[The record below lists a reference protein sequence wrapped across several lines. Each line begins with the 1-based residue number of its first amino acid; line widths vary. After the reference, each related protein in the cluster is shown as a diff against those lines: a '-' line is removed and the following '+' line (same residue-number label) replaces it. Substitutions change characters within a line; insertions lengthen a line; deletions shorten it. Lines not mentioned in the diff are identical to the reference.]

1 MMNEYNDYVGMTK
14 RYLKSYNQLRI
25 TARNL
30 DEDIEASQ
38 AMLQDE
44 SVAISRYG
52 GEMGGGS
59 GELNAV
65 ESAANRRMKIQAD
78 IVEMQRNK
86 TEIERVLR
94 KVDRALEGL
103 GDADRDL
110 VQGHFIDGYSWGQ
123 LGNKAY
129 CTEKWARDK
138 GNKALKEVAF
148 MVFGVCAR
156 PRQLRFVFAG

>member
-25 TARNL
+25 TAKNL

-110 VQGHFIDGYSWGQ
+110 VQGHFIS
-123 LGNKAY
+123 
-129 CTEKWARDK
+129 
-138 GNKALKEVAF
+138 
-148 MVFGVCAR
+148 
-156 PRQLRFVFAG
+156 

>member
-1 MMNEYNDYVGMTK
+1 MKEYNDYVETTR
-14 RYLKSYNQLRI
+14 RYLRSYAQLQI
-25 TARNL
+25 TVKNL
-30 DEDIEASQ
+30 TDDIEASK

-52 GEMGGGS
+52 GEPGGGS
-59 GELNAV
+59 GELNAT
-65 ESAANRRMKIQAD
+65 ESAANRRIKITEHIA
-78 IVEMQRNK
+78 EMERDK
-86 TEIERVLR
+86 AEIERVLR
-94 KVDRALEGL
+94 KVDRAMDGL

-110 VQGHFIDGYSWGQ
+110 VQGHFIDGYSWSQ
-123 LGNKAY
+123 LGNKSY